1 MGEYRYTL
9 KKLLRDWALIIGMIV
24 GASLYL
30 VYHSIPSLHSAGP
43 VLERIAKTVQPVLLF
58 IMLFLSFCRIEPHQM
73 RPHRWMV
80 WLLLIQA
87 GLFTG
92 LALLLYFC
100 PGLPLRYGFEA
111 AMLCLICPTATAC
124 AVVTGKL
131 GGNMA
136 GVVTYT
142 VLINLVVAVLVPLL
156 VPLIHPMEGLSFSE
170 AFLRILAKIFPL
182 LILPC
187 LLAWLVRYLLPKFHA
202 WLLRFPDLAFYIWAV
217 SLTLA
222 ILMSTRAI
230 VQNSSGAAVLWQ
242 IGVTSLLS
250 CILQFWAGRRIGRH
264 WQSPVSA
271 GQALGQK
278 NTVFGIWM
286 GYTFLD
292 PVVSVAGGFYT
303 IWHNVYNTWQM
314 YRKRKTDEAKRRTDS
329 GAEIG
334 FSANLSEK

>member
-1 MGEYRYTL
+1 MGEYRYTFL
-9 KKLLRDWALIIGMIV
+9 KFLKDWALIIGMIV

-30 VYHSIPSLHSAGP
+30 IYHAIPTLHPAGP
-43 VLERIAKTVQPVLLF
+43 VLERIVKEVQPLLLF
-58 IMLFLSFCRIEPHQM
+58 AMLFLSFCKIEPSQM
-73 RPHRWMV
+73 RPHKWML
-80 WLLLIQA
+80 WLLLVQC
-87 GLFTG
+87 GLFIG
-92 LALLLYFC
+92 LALLLIFC
-100 PGLPLRYGFEA
+100 PGIPMRYGIES
-111 AMLCLICPTATAC
+111 AMLCIICPTATAC

-142 VLINLVVAVLVPLL
+142 VLINLAVAVLVPLV

-170 AFLRILAKIFPL
+170 AFVKILAKVFPL

-187 LLAWLVRYLLPKFHA
+187 LSAWLVRYLLPKVHA
-202 WLLRFPDLAFYIWAV
+202 WLLKYTNLSFYIWAV

-230 VQNSSGAAVLWQ
+230 VQDDSGASVLWE
-242 IGVTSLLS
+242 IGIASLL
-250 CILQFWAGRRIGRH
+250 CCALQFWIGRSIGRRYRCPI
-264 WQSPVSA
+264 SA

-286 GYTFLD
+286 GYTFMT
-292 PVVSVAGGFYT
+292 PVISVAGGFYS

-314 YRKRKTDEAKRRTDS
+314 YRKRKRDEAARQEQR
-329 GAEIG
+329 
-334 FSANLSEK
+334 